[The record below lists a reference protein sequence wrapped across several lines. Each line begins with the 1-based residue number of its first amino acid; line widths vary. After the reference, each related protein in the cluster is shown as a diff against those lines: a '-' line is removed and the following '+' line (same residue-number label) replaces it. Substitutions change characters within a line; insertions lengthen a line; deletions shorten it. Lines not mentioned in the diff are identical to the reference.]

1 MKINEINAPV
11 LPDTYEASMFLSQ
24 AIRAGKYAI
33 QIHNVLKNEQ
43 EVESW
48 VQKKIDLATAYI
60 NSVANYLETQQVHED
75 AGEGHMA
82 KSQLYSA
89 AKSAIQ
95 ITQMVNQAMTLKHGY
110 KPK

>member
-48 VQKKIDLATAYI
+48 VQ
-60 NSVANYLETQQVHED
+60 
-75 AGEGHMA
+75 
-82 KSQLYSA
+82 
-89 AKSAIQ
+89 
-95 ITQMVNQAMTLKHGY
+95 
-110 KPK
+110 

>member
-48 VQKKIDLATAYI
+48 VAKKIDLATAYV
-60 NSVANYLETQQVHED
+60 NSVAHYLETQQVFMKTLVKD
-75 AGEGHMA
+75 TWPN
-82 KSQLYSA
+82 LNC
-89 AKSAIQ
+89 IQ
-95 ITQMVNQAMTLKHGY
+95 RQNQQSKYTDGSSR
-110 KPK
+110 